1 MNMKQY
7 IKVLSTVFCG
17 VALLSIS
24 GCIKETFPSSS
35 VVPGQLNKSSASLE
49 YLTNS
54 LPSFMLTWDT
64 YGSSGDTRDWGYA
77 CQMYMREVCGED
89 FPMAD
94 NGYNYWI
101 YLENGISLRYMY
113 YYPYY
118 YYYSFIKNTNNVI
131 SKAKAMSPETND
143 AVRHYLGIGLGYRAM
158 LYLDLSRLYEYRN
171 TGVTAMD
178 NDAAARKVI
187 GVTVPIVTDL
197 TSKETLTNNP
207 CAPFY
212 TMYRF
217 IMNDLNNAEVD
228 LDGYTRSHKAFMD
241 KSVIY
246 GLKTRL
252 WLEIATRC
260 EKSAA
265 DLAALVAADSNE
277 DGYGK
282 LGITSANDCY
292 AKAAEYA
299 KLAYSSVGYT
309 PLTQEEWTNAETGFN
324 TAQPSWMLG
333 TLVTTKEQIN
343 KTYWNTFLGY
353 MASEASWGMTQES
366 YMGYRCISSALFD
379 KISRK
384 DWRRYSWIAP
394 DDAGVTP
401 ISSKYTVNSA
411 LTDEKWSEMPAY
423 ANLKFRAGSGSL
435 DVLETG
441 LIASLPLMRV
451 EEMYFDYFEAI
462 AHTEG
467 VGAAATALQDFIN
480 TYRYTDNSYTCSAAD
495 MDSFI
500 EELMV
505 QRRIEFW
512 GEGINFFDYK
522 RLGLAVT
529 RRYDDS
535 NYEADYQLNSIK
547 GYTAPWMNYMIPET
561 EKDRNVAVVIAPN
574 PSGVITSNGTI
585 NYKTTEE

>member
-1 MNMKQY
+1 M
-7 IKVLSTVFCG
+7 KVLSAVVCG
-17 VALLSIS
+17 AFLLGGTS
-24 GCIKETFPSSS
+24 CIKETFPSSS
-35 VVPGQLNKSSASLE
+35 VVPDQLNKSSASLE
-49 YLTNS
+49 YLANS

-64 YGSSGDTRDWGYA
+64 YGTSSNTMDWGYA

-101 YLENGISLRYMY
+101 YLENAIALRYMY

-118 YYYSFIKNTNNVI
+118 YYYSFIKNANNVI
-131 SKAKAMSPETND
+131 AKAGDMSPETNE
-143 AVRHYLGIGLGYRAM
+143 AVRNYLGIGQGYRAM
-158 LYLDLSRLYEYRN
+158 LYLDLSRLFEYRN
-171 TGVTAMD
+171 TGVAAMD
-178 NDAAARKVI
+178 ADAKDEGVI
-187 GVTVPIVTDL
+187 GVTVPIVTESTKTADL
-197 TSKETLTNNP
+197 TYNP

-217 IMNDLNNAEVD
+217 IMNDLNNAEAN

-260 EKSAA
+260 EKSGE
-265 DLAALVAADSNE
+265 DLAALIKADSNE

-292 AKAAEYA
+292 AKVAEYA
-299 KLAYSSVGYT
+299 RLAYTGAGYT
-309 PLTQEEWTNAETGFN
+309 PLTREQWSNPETGFN

-353 MASEASWGMTQES
+353 MASEADWGMTQKA
-366 YMGYRCISSALFD
+366 YMGYRCISSALYD
-379 KISRK
+379 KISES
-384 DWRRYSWIAP
+384 DWRHGSWISP
-394 DDAGVTP
+394 DDAGG
-401 ISSKYTVNSA
+401 NSVPDGYDLNPA
-411 LTDEKWSEMPAY
+411 LTGEKWSEMPAY
-423 ANLKFRAGSGSL
+423 ANLKFRPGSGSL

-467 VGAAATALQDFIN
+467 VGAAASALQDFIN
-480 TYRYTDNSYTCSAAD
+480 TYRYTDASYTCTASD
-495 MDSFI
+495 MDSFLD
-500 EELMV
+500 ELMV

-529 RRYDDS
+529 RRYDGS
-535 NYEADYQLNSIK
+535 NYESDYQLNSIS
-547 GYTAPWMNYMIPET
+547 GYVAPWMNYMIPET

-574 PSGVITSNGTI
+574 PSGVITADGSI
-585 NYKTTEE
+585 NYKTTAE

>member
-1 MNMKQY
+1 MKQY
-7 IKVLSTVFCG
+7 IKVLFAAFCG
-17 VALLSIS
+17 ATALSITS
-24 GCIKETFPSSS
+24 CIQETFPSSS
-35 VVPGQLNKSSASLE
+35 VVPEQLNKSSASLE
-49 YLTNS
+49 YMANS
-54 LPSFMLTWDT
+54 LPAFMLTWDT
-64 YGSSGDTRDWGYA
+64 YGSSSNTMDWGYA

-101 YLENGISLRYMY
+101 YLENAIALRYMY

-118 YYYSFIKNTNNVI
+118 YYYAFIKNANNLI
-131 SKAKAMSPETND
+131 SKARSMSPETNET
-143 AVRHYLGIGLGYRAM
+143 VRHYLGIGLGYRAM
-158 LYLDLSRLYEYRN
+158 LYLDQSRLFEYRN

-178 NDAAARKVI
+178 KDAENKKVI
-187 GVTVPIVTDL
+187 GVTVPIVTEL
-197 TSKETLTNNP
+197 TTTQELTNNP

-217 IMNDLNNAEVD
+217 IMNDLNNAEEA
-228 LDGYTRSHKAFMD
+228 LEGYARSHKAFMD

-260 EKSAA
+260 EKNGK
-265 DLAALVAADSNE
+265 DLEALIAADSNE
-277 DGYGK
+277 DGYGT
-282 LGITSANDCY
+282 LGIKTAVDCY
-292 AKAAEYA
+292 AKVAEYA
-299 KLAYSSVGYT
+299 RLAYTSGGYT
-309 PLTQEEWTNAETGFN
+309 PLTREQWTNYETGFN
-324 TAQPSWMLG
+324 TAQPSWMFG

-353 MASEASWGMTQES
+353 MASEADWGMTQES
-366 YMGYRCISSALFD
+366 YMGYRCISSGLYNQ
-379 KISRK
+379 IPES
-384 DWRRYSWIAP
+384 DWRRNSWVSP
-394 DDAGVTP
+394 DDAGGSVIP
-401 ISSKYTVNSA
+401 AKYNANPDLTVK
-411 LTDEKWSEMPAY
+411 KWSQIPAY
-423 ANLKFRAGSGSL
+423 ANLKFRPGSGSL

-467 VGAAATALQDFIN
+467 VGAAAVALQDFIN
-480 TYRYTDNSYTCSAAD
+480 TYRYTDGSYTCTASD

-522 RLGLAVT
+522 RLGMAVT
-529 RRYDDS
+529 RRYDGS
-535 NYEADYQLNSIK
+535 NYEADYQLNSFE
-547 GYTAPWMNYMIPET
+547 GYVAPWMNYMIPET
-561 EKDRNVAVVIAPN
+561 EQDRNVAVVIAPN
-574 PSGVITSNGTI
+574 PSGVITADGTI
-585 NYKTTEE
+585 NYKTTAE